1 MMLPADF
8 LRQLWS
14 GHRLLLGA
22 TVLLLLANLA
32 LGLTLQQYL
41 VPTVNE
47 LEQRLIQNQSEL
59 RGSASKGMS
68 PAQLF
73 VQGEQDLAVFRE
85 KIPSHQEFTGL
96 IVELQS
102 LADEADLDLNQITYT
117 HEQGKGSDLLRYK
130 LSFTLE
136 GSYLDIKQFVHTLEQ
151 SPRLII
157 IEQIGLQGVSQDIDT
172 DVRLQLNLET
182 FFRAGVS

>member
-1 MMLPADF
+1 MLPADF

-14 GHRLLLGA
+14 GHRLLLSVAG
-22 TVLLLLANLA
+22 LLLLANLA

-41 VPTVNE
+41 VPTVNS
-47 LEQRLIQNQSEL
+47 LEQQLIQSQAEL
-59 RGSASKGMS
+59 RGSTSKGKS

-73 VQGEQDLAVFRE
+73 AQGERDLKTFRE

-102 LADEADLDLNQITYT
+102 LADEAGLDLNRITYA
-117 HEQGKGSDLLRYK
+117 HEQGKGSDLLQYK
-130 LSFTLE
+130 LNFTLE
-136 GSYLDIKQFVHTLEQ
+136 GSYRDIKQFVHALEQ

-157 IEQIGLQGVSQDIDT
+157 IEQIGLQGVGQDIDT
-172 DVRLQLNLET
+172 DVRLQLSLET

>member
-1 MMLPADF
+1 MLPADF

-14 GHRLLLGA
+14 GHRLLLGV

-47 LEQRLIQNQSEL
+47 LEQQLIQNQSEL
-59 RGSASKGMS
+59 RGSAFKGS

-73 VQGEQDLAVFRE
+73 FQGEQDLVVFRE
-85 KIPSHQEFTGL
+85 KIPSHQEFTAL

-102 LADEADLDLNQITYT
+102 LADEAGLDLNQITYA

-130 LSFTLE
+130 LNFTLE

-151 SPRLII
+151 SSRLII
-157 IEQIGLQGVSQDIDT
+157 IEQIGLQGVGQDIDT